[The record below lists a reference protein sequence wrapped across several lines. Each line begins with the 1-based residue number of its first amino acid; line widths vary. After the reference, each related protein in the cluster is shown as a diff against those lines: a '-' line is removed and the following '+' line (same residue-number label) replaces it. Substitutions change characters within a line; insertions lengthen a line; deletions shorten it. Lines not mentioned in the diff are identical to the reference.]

1 LFSLAAVVIV
11 YLFGAEITK
20 RIFYRFQNRAET

>member
-1 LFSLAAVVIV
+1 VIV